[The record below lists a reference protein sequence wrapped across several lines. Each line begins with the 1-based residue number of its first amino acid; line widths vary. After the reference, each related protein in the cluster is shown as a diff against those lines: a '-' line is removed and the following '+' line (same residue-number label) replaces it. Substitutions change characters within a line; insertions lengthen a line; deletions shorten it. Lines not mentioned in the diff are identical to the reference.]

1 MNLLTRLAVAVFC
14 GLSVEAQQI
23 QLRAQLAYLRRAHR

>member
-1 MNLLTRLAVAVFC
+1 MKLLARLTAAVFC

>member
-1 MNLLTRLAVAVFC
+1 MKLLARLTAAVFG

-23 QLRAQLAYLRRAHR
+23 RMRAQLAYLRRAHR